1 MDTRNHHLRKL
12 RRLWYF
18 QVSVPADLAPYV
30 GRKLIS
36 QSLRTDDVHKA
47 RGLRDAL
54 LVEYQGMF
62 ERLRKKHNLIDRNDV
77 LATARRIRAELEAG
91 TKTPTEAADEWTH
104 VDMAVF
110 QEWGPDE
117 TWDDEERKTFATASR
132 IASGERVTTLSEAIA
147 EYLRT
152 VERRVTPQTLAAKA
166 KRLEA
171 LQASI
176 GDIPLE
182 TFDRKVASR
191 YVTSVLLP
199 MEVSQKTKLDTL
211 GDLKAAA
218 EAWSR
223 MGYLPANPFD
233 RLRSFLAESSRG
245 TTDDDAR
252 RPWTDA
258 ELGRLLEHLRSMGTD
273 DPLWKVTILGA
284 YTGCRISELCE
295 ARWVDVRDDC
305 LDVREAKTKAGLRLV
320 PLHPL
325 LLPWVEQWRELGG
338 EFLIPGLTPG
348 GQNNKR
354 SFGISKRFGRVKTKL
369 GFGGE
374 LVYHALRHS
383 FITKLEQAHVPES
396 TIGRL
401 VGHSQQGF
409 SLRQYSGGLELEQL
423 RDAVAKVSYGPTDAL
438 MHL

>member
-91 TKTPTEAADEWTH
+91 TKRTHRPRPPTS
-104 VDMAVF
+104 
-110 QEWGPDE
+110 GP
-117 TWDDEERKTFATASR
+117 TSIWRCSR
-132 IASGERVTTLSEAIA
+132 NGDRTRPGTTKSARPSRPLRAFASGERITTLSEAIA

-233 RLRSFLAESSRG
+233 RLRSFLARASRG

-383 FITKLEQAHVPES
+383 FITKLERARTRVH
-396 TIGRL
+396 
-401 VGHSQQGF
+401 HW
-409 SLRQYSGGLELEQL
+409 
-423 RDAVAKVSYGPTDAL
+423 
-438 MHL
+438 